1 MPKKRIGL
9 VGLGLMGSGMA
20 RNLITAGFPLIG
32 YDMDETRIEAIVREG
47 GTRAVAPEQI
57 PSQANVIITSLPN
70 SYVVNEVL
78 KDSLRLFEKQRRGL
92 ILIDTTTADPV
103 LSEELAGRLREKG
116 IEMLDATL
124 SGTSK
129 MCAAREITTMVGG
142 REEIFRECQEIFE
155 AIGKESFYMGGN
167 GSGAKTKLIVNRV
180 LGLNRMVL
188 AEGLA
193 LTKKVGMDQHRLLEV
208 LKKSAAYSKAMDM
221 KGQRMINKDFLPA
234 EGKLAFHLK
243 DVQLILDLGRRYSFP
258 VLLSSLHAQAL
269 TSEVAKGRGDW
280 DNADIIS
287 FYEDLSR
294 ME

>member
-20 RNLITAGFPLIG
+20 RNLVTSGFPLIG
-32 YDMDETRIEAIVREG
+32 YDIDEAKMEAIVREG

-57 PSQANVIITSLPN
+57 PSQVNVIITSLSN
-70 SYVVNEVL
+70 SHVVNEVV
-78 KDSLRLFEKQRRGL
+78 KDSLRLFEKERKGL
-92 ILIDTTTADPV
+92 IQIDTTTADPV

-129 MCAAREITTMVGG
+129 MCAAREITIMVGG
-142 REEIFRECQEIFE
+142 REEIFKECQEIFE

-167 GSGAKTKLIVNRV
+167 GSGARTKLIVNLV

-193 LTKKVGMDQHRLLEV
+193 LTKKAGMDQHRLLEV

-243 DVQLILDLGRRYSFP
+243 DVQLILDLGRRHSFP
-258 VLLSSLHAQAL
+258 LLLSSLHAQAL